1 MSLWTFQDIPDLG
14 GRHAI
19 VTGANSGLGFWTA
32 LHLARRGADVVM
44 ACRSAERAREA
55 RERILARVPGAQLTV
70 MELDVADLDSV
81 LRFAAQYAQGRD
93 TLHLLCN
100 NAGLAMPPLSHTR
113 HGFESQ
119 FGTNFLGHFAL
130 TGRLLPQLRATPGAR
145 VVHTASIAHRFGRI
159 HFDDPNYR
167 HRPYKQ
173 MPSYGQSK
181 LANLMFAFELQR
193 RFAREGIDAL
203 SLAAHPGYAATNI
216 SANNTL
222 GASRLGT
229 AAVKLGDR
237 LLGQSAEAG
246 ARPLLLAATSPQARG
261 GDYWGP
267 RGLFELRGAPKRV
280 GSTRQARDEAA
291 AARLWELGENL
302 TGVRYLS

>member
-1 MSLWTFQDIPDLG
+1 MTLWTFRDIPDLS

-32 LHLARRGADVVM
+32 LHLARHGADVVL
-44 ACRSAERAREA
+44 ACRSTERAREA
-55 RERILARVPGAQLTV
+55 RERIVASVPGAQLSV

-81 LRFAAQYAQGRD
+81 QRFAQQYGHARAS
-93 TLHLLCN
+93 LHILCN
-100 NAGLAMPPLSHTR
+100 NAGLAMPPLAHTR

-159 HFDDPNYR
+159 DFDDPNYR

-193 RFAREGIDAL
+193 RLARDGIDAI

-216 SANNTL
+216 SANNSL
-222 GASRLGT
+222 GASRIGN

-237 LLGQSAEAG
+237 LFGQSAEAG

-267 RGLFELRGAPKRV
+267 RGMFELRGAPKRV
-280 GSTRQARDEAA
+280 GSTRHARDEAA
-291 AARLWELGENL
+291 AARLWQLAEDL
-302 TGVRYLS
+302 TGVRYL